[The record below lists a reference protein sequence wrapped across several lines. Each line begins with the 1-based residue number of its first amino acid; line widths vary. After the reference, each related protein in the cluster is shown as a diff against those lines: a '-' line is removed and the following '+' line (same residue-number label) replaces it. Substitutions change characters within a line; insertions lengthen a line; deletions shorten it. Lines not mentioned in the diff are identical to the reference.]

1 MITGCQKYNTYDDLQ
16 FSFIMDDTISLSTP
30 TKIKVYINHNVKS
43 RIYFDQMS
51 ETALIGILNH
61 PQDSLMWTPS
71 KTDLIPNR
79 NYSLY
84 GRVDFKTGK
93 SDGASIWFGK
103 VVYITE

>member
-16 FSFIMDDTISLSTP
+16 FSIIMDDTISLSAP
-30 TKIKVYINHNVKS
+30 TKIKVYINHNMKS

-51 ETALIGILNH
+51 EAALIGILNH

-71 KTDLIPNR
+71 PTDLIPNR
-79 NYSLY
+79 NYSFF
-84 GRVDFKTGK
+84 GRVSFKNRK
-93 SDGASIWFGK
+93 SNEHSIWTGK